1 MLRMFISIIRNRNS
15 YSYSNRDFFDRFR
28 STLKKTITIASTITL
43 TLTLSLYFKEAG
55 AGERWPEGL
64 KEAAAIHLSSLQT
77 REFGI
82 RDSTMLNPMGIVPA
96 NIFDRASHKCHEG
109 SGQQYRRFGE
119 PVYAGRSD
127 DGSFLVQ
134 TTIQIFYR
142 QGAGLSTLFEQP
154 WKQGTDMA
162 FQVSFDQFRGGWKV
176 VLEREL
182 IQMDEIPPG
191 MKEGGYPNQ

>member
-1 MLRMFISIIRNRNS
+1 
-15 YSYSNRDFFDRFR
+15 
-28 STLKKTITIASTITL
+28 
-43 TLTLSLYFKEAG
+43 
-55 AGERWPEGL
+55 
-64 KEAAAIHLSSLQT
+64 
-77 REFGI
+77 
-82 RDSTMLNPMGIVPA
+82 MLNPMGIVPA

-119 PVYAGRSD
+119 PVYVGRSD

-134 TTIQIFYR
+134 TTIQIYYR
-142 QGAGLSTLFEQP
+142 QGADLSTLFEQP

-162 FQVSFDQFRGGWKV
+162 FQVSFDQSQGGWKA